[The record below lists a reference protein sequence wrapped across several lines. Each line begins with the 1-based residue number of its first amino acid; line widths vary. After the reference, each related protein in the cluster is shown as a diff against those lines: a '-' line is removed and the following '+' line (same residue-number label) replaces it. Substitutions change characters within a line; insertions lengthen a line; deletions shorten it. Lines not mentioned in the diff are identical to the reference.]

1 MCLPRIKYCSKSVLH
16 GLIHLFLVTAK
27 TLNLPVEETEA
38 QTLTWPTF
46 STTIYE
52 CIFFKLELQDYTLYT
67 TLLHTLLQ
75 TTFNIFL
82 SRLLLKI
89 Q

>member
-1 MCLPRIKYCSKSVLH
+1 MCLPSIKYCSKSVLH
-16 GLIHLFLVTAK
+16 GVNHLVLVTAK

-46 STTIYE
+46 STICE

-67 TLLHTLLQ
+67 TLLYTLLQ

-82 SRLLLKI
+82 S
-89 Q
+89 